1 MPPTPF
7 APSHQTPFKS
17 SVSTAMSGAR
27 ASARL
32 RSDCE
37 SQVWPPA
44 PGSIRAQDL
53 DAREWSYLAEGGKN
67 LLLRYCGE
75 SKKGEGWPFVRTGGR
90 EALALRVV
98 KRERGSVQRGGE
110 AATKVQQEQVQEQQ
124 EEEEIDAFGW
134 REQVVAPLLHPG
146 VGLGLGAGAGAG
158 ASASSSL
165 AQRECSAHSLLPA
178 MLEIQLPGHQQ
189 GTVSSFLAQVAA
201 RIELSRP
208 ASRRRV
214 SGIDE
219 SANRVW
225 AVQDLSWS
233 DDDAERLDGAGAG
246 AGAHPQAQAR
256 APASLAVEIKPKW
269 GALPLPLALAALS
282 SHPESAKSAE
292 LKGRHSRYIMHRIL
306 KQRKQHTTTTTT
318 TTASPSLSHHDAEPL
333 MNNMY
338 DPLLL
343 YSDDAHQRQEALR
356 RLVWEW
362 RHGWVEV
369 EGGAHEMSSTSASR
383 KKSKKSNNLKFF
395 VGDDGEVDVNSPA
408 DVARLTSAVS
418 AFSGTPLADL
428 KDASALDS
436 ALVQLLLPHTGTAD
450 HLCAPLKRLVHLQ
463 TNLDAHDVQGLAQRW
478 KAETGNDVL
487 GVLPSASHDAVAA
500 AARQGDLVSAPTLQE
515 YAALV
520 QKIGHDERINS
531 RLSLREAVLAYLLS
545 ASFKDC
551 SLMLRLES
559 QDTQIVQG
567 AIKLIDL
574 DPKPFGKLPHYQAL
588 DREIVENFAK
598 WKAGAADVVEENN
611 AVRTPE
617 RQDLRGSEWGL
628 IAGRTWTSSATPTQ
642 DDQTTSYIEEVIKG
656 TYAAILNDKSVL
668 GVLKLLGEQVGR
680 GITSRQS
687 FALSLPSTPVELGRN
702 TDPLV
707 ILAAGVA
714 ALHIYVRLNW
724 TGPELDRGEEDLRPL
739 GVLRSAAPNAFPPRQ
754 VDIPS
759 GSDSDG
765 DGDPGDMEGQLHD
778 AALEA
783 LTRSGEPAYHLARQ
797 PAWLVIALLLIDAAK
812 GPQSQAWWRL
822 RAASIHVRSL
832 DAPLPLEPALLRD
845 LKPLRDLLARRAR
858 EDGKW
863 AGLHARLILEHG
875 LALQRAGNDRLA
887 KELFVEAAAASGL
900 RYEITGALG
909 KRTFYQKE
917 DRTQLVLL
925 AESAKGREDEGVSGE
940 GTSKDEIVTKEKP
953 SEQRDGAPESGWKS
967 SVDESQP
974 KDMPASLL
982 HNDDT
987 FMERTKFTSSALA
1000 AGQDSAAEASSMLDT
1015 QDPNDPSPLS
1025 PLDACILLA
1034 FSLDLR
1040 NSSPSHGLVASQI
1053 SAFVARTLSH
1063 ARNWSVHT
1071 MALLLRSRLEAHRTR
1086 TAERGVLQ
1094 LQALVDQMPSAD
1106 SSTTERLLLFHSLDL
1121 PSAWEMRAEL
1131 ARLYAALG
1139 VIRSALEIF
1148 QKIELWEEVVACLG
1162 ALGRQQEGIEVL
1174 HDLIQGR
1181 KVEADH
1187 FISERK
1193 AKRKTETHAA
1203 TSELARRKINNAR
1216 MAKLWCL
1223 LGDLQAEQA
1232 QTHYVRAWDVSQ
1244 ASSARAARSLGG
1256 LFFALGQHAS
1266 ASTWLKRALSIA
1278 PLFTRSWFMLGCAQM
1293 RLEKF
1298 ADAAAAFRRA
1308 VALDEEDAES
1318 WNNLAS
1324 CYLRMGSDEDAARLA
1339 SAHDHAP
1346 DSVAVVDRATISTSE
1361 AESDGSQTLTDGL
1374 SSRGDS
1380 GVEVSDVD
1388 EDQEQMMMVGQ
1399 SRARGTTP
1407 YELRLLAHRA
1417 LAKAVRFSR
1426 DNWRVWDNYMMV
1438 SLDAGYLSE
1447 AARALTR
1454 VIELRTSSRDAG
1466 GKSAMLQVIDMK
1478 VLQRLVDA
1486 VTRAPAGA
1494 QSTDSEEYVR
1504 SPNEGPGLFPAVSD
1518 LFKNAILDRIT
1529 PWPALWQTYA
1539 RLLLWQG
1546 EYKSALEAHLSAWT
1560 TGQEGPGASDN
1571 SAVQTDKQTFVR
1583 AVEQLEELVE
1593 LLENYAPRPAFNP
1606 TIRASLSAAAD
1617 TQVSEEQEEQHH
1629 HQQQQQQ
1636 QQRVAMPN
1644 WAFTARSLVRSFMGR
1659 TKSAFEDEP
1668 EWERLIALRDELK
1681 GKS

>member
-1 MPPTPF
+1 
-7 APSHQTPFKS
+7 
-17 SVSTAMSGAR
+17 
-27 ASARL
+27 
-32 RSDCE
+32 
-37 SQVWPPA
+37 
-44 PGSIRAQDL
+44 
-53 DAREWSYLAEGGKN
+53 
-67 LLLRYCGE
+67 
-75 SKKGEGWPFVRTGGR
+75 
-90 EALALRVV
+90 
-98 KRERGSVQRGGE
+98 
-110 AATKVQQEQVQEQQ
+110 
-124 EEEEIDAFGW
+124 
-134 REQVVAPLLHPG
+134 
-146 VGLGLGAGAGAG
+146 
-158 ASASSSL
+158 
-165 AQRECSAHSLLPA
+165 
-178 MLEIQLPGHQQ
+178 MLEIQLPGHQR

-233 DDDAERLDGAGAG
+233 DDDAERLGVAGAG
-246 AGAHPQAQAR
+246 AQPQTRAR
-256 APASLAVEIKPKW
+256 ARTPASLAVEIKPKW
-269 GALPLPLALAALS
+269 GALPLPHALAALS
-282 SHPESAKSAE
+282 SHPESAKSVE

-306 KQRKQHTTTTTT
+306 KQRKQHTTTTT
-318 TTASPSLSHHDAEPL
+318 SPSSSQHDAEPL
-333 MNNMY
+333 MGNMY

-343 YSDDAHQRQEALR
+343 FSDDAQQRQEALR

-362 RHGWVEV
+362 RNGWVEV
-369 EGGAHEMSSTSASR
+369 EGGANEMSSASASH

-408 DVARLTSAVS
+408 DVARLT
-418 AFSGTPLADL
+418 
-428 KDASALDS
+428 K
-436 ALVQLLLPHTGTAD
+436 
-450 HLCAPLKRLVHLQ
+450 
-463 TNLDAHDVQGLAQRW
+463 
-478 KAETGNDVL
+478 
-487 GVLPSASHDAVAA
+487 
-500 AARQGDLVSAPTLQE
+500 
-515 YAALV
+515 
-520 QKIGHDERINS
+520 
-531 RLSLREAVLAYLLS
+531 
-545 ASFKDC
+545 
-551 SLMLRLES
+551 
-559 QDTQIVQG
+559 
-567 AIKLIDL
+567 
-574 DPKPFGKLPHYQAL
+574 
-588 DREIVENFAK
+588 
-598 WKAGAADVVEENN
+598 
-611 AVRTPE
+611 
-617 RQDLRGSEWGL
+617 WGL
-628 IAGRTWTSSATPTQ
+628 IAGRSWTSSVTPTQ
-642 DDQTTSYIEEVIKG
+642 DDQTTSYIEGVIQG

-680 GITSRQS
+680 GITSRQN
-687 FALSLPSTPVELGRN
+687 FAISLPSTPVELGRN

-707 ILAAGVA
+707 ILAAG
-714 ALHIYVRLNW
+714 
-724 TGPELDRGEEDLRPL
+724 
-739 GVLRSAAPNAFPPRQ
+739 
-754 VDIPS
+754 
-759 GSDSDG
+759 
-765 DGDPGDMEGQLHD
+765 
-778 AALEA
+778 
-783 LTRSGEPAYHLARQ
+783 PAYHLARQ

-822 RAASIHVRSL
+822 RAASIHARSL

-845 LKPLRDLLARRAR
+845 LKPLRDLLARRAG

-940 GTSKDEIVTKEKP
+940 GTSKDEIITKEKP
-953 SEQRDGAPESGWKS
+953 SEQHDGVLESGWKS

-1000 AGQDSAAEASSMLDT
+1000 AGQDSAAEASSMLNT

-1148 QKIELWEEVVACLG
+1148 RKIELWEEVVACLG

-1181 KVEADH
+1181 KMEADH
-1187 FISERK
+1187 LIFERK
-1193 AKRKTETHAA
+1193 AKRKTERDAA

-1223 LGDLQAEQA
+1223 LGDLQADQA

-1388 EDQEQMMMVGQ
+1388 EDQEQMMMLGQ

-1466 GKSAMLQVIDMK
+1466 GKAAMLQVIDMK

-1504 SPNEGPGLFPAVSD
+1504 SPNEGPGLFPAVSG

-1560 TGQEGPGASDN
+1560 TGQEGAGAWDN

-1593 LLENYAPRPAFNP
+1593 VLENYAPRPAFNP
-1606 TIRASLSAAAD
+1606 TIRASLSAAAG
-1617 TQVSEEQEEQHH
+1617 TQVSEEQEAQHH
-1629 HQQQQQQ
+1629 RQPPQQQQQQ
-1636 QQRVAMPN
+1636 QQQVAMPN

-1659 TKSAFEDEP
+1659 TRSAFEDEP